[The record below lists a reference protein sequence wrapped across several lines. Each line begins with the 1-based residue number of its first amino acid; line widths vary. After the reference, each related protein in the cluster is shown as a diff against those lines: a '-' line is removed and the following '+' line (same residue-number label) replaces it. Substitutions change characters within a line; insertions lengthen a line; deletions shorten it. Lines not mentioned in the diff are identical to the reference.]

1 MASTPAPSGASSHP
15 QEPKSSPTHRGTVV
29 ASVAVVVVMVGLSYA
44 AVPLYDLFCRVT
56 GFGGTTQRAE
66 MAPSTVLAQSM
77 TIRFDAS
84 VNRSLPWRFS
94 PPAEPVTL
102 PIGESGLAFY
112 HVENVSDSPIIGTA
126 TFNVSPPQAGYY
138 FNKIAC
144 FCFTEQELAPG
155 EQADLPVT
163 FFVDPEIVNDP
174 ELKGVKT
181 ITLSYTFFQSP
192 KSVQQSVSQ
201 PRG

>member
-1 MASTPAPSGASSHP
+1 MAPLPSKPVSHKRTVLSSI
-15 QEPKSSPTHRGTVV
+15 
-29 ASVAVVVVMVGLSYA
+29 AVVLVMGGLAYA
-44 AVPLYDLFCRVT
+44 SVPLYNLFCRVT

-66 MAPSTVLAQSM
+66 MAPDRILSDTM

-84 VNRSLPWRFS
+84 VNCSLPWKFS
-94 PPAEPVTL
+94 APSEPVTL

-112 HVENVSDSPIIGTA
+112 HVENTSDHPIIGTA

-144 FCFTEQELAPG
+144 FCFTEQRLDPG
-155 EQADLPVT
+155 QQADLPVT

-192 KSVQQSVSQ
+192 KSAQTIVAE